1 MRRKAYEFA
10 LEAGVGEP
18 FDTDT
23 VTDLYRRILSVLA
36 DSDDFTDT
44 LVTADEGALESQHA
58 EIADD
63 KIGTNVTPEIGQS
76 SFLTCRSGG
85 GG

>member
-18 FDTDT
+18 FDTDA

-44 LVTADEGALESQHA
+44 LVTTDEGAFESQHA
-58 EIADD
+58 ETAED

-85 GG
+85 G